1 MTNNNFNNNNKNDYI
16 DTANKVYDDM
26 NKEFLRR
33 KAVLYIRYS
42 STNQHDESAE
52 AQIRACEE
60 YAKKH
65 NIVIIHIYKDLG
77 ISGTSTKNRDGFN
90 QMVKDSAKGLFDLVL
105 VHKIDRF
112 ARSTEDYFANEKKL
126 NKNGV
131 EVIPVDSPF
140 DNSPMGKMIKTMM
153 VGMAEMFS
161 GNLSN
166 EVTYKNREYAR
177 KGHYL
182 GGFAPFGYD
191 NINAKDENGRE
202 YKTVKINEKEAVVV
216 RLIYQMY
223 ANRISLKQIVNELY
237 RLGYKTR
244 NGKNFTPKTVRDV
257 IDKEIHKGTYTFSKT
272 SKFNMETIIIE
283 DNHEPIISKE
293 LWDKCQTIRCEN
305 KERTTS
311 KQKSSHKYML
321 TGTIYCNECGSAFTG
336 MGGSKELRYYA
347 CSGHRRNHKGFCS
360 NSKYL
365 RKETIENKIIELISD
380 QIFTDNN
387 IELYVKGIIE
397 NLSDN
402 TEEAERLK
410 ELEKEKKKLARK
422 KALIMDLYLDGEID
436 KLQLKERQSY
446 VENDLEIIEKQLFE
460 LNVALQPIDDK
471 MVRKYLK
478 YIQKNLHKLN
488 GDEKENF
495 MRSIVSNIKVDSNK
509 IDIYFKTF
517 SPYLDDD
524 KANIVDFSCDKST
537 TRLEEVSLSQK
548 GITLLKLI
556 NGMYLGHI
564 QVLR

>member
-1 MTNNNFNNNNKNDYI
+1 MTNNNKNDYI
-16 DTANKVYDDM
+16 DAANKVYDDM

-177 KGHYL
+177 KGHFL
-182 GGFAPFGYD
+182 GSYAPFGYD
-191 NINAKDENGRE
+191 KVNVKDENGRE
-202 YKTVKINEKEAVVV
+202 YKTVKINPKEAKVVKLV
-216 RLIYQMY
+216 FEMY
-223 ANRISLKQIVNELY
+223 ANRSSIRQIVNELH
-237 RLGYKTR
+237 RLGYKPR
-244 NGKNFTPKTVRDV
+244 NGGVFMTKTVRDI
-257 IDKEIHKGTYTFSKT
+257 IDKEIHKGTYTFAKT
-272 SKFNMETIIIE
+272 SKFGMEPIIIE
-283 DNHEPIISKE
+283 DNHEAIVSKE
-293 LWDKCQTIRCEN
+293 LWNKCQTIRAEN
-305 KERTTS
+305 KTRTTS
-311 KQKSSHKYML
+311 KLKSEHKYLL
-321 TGTIYCNECGSAFTG
+321 TGTMYCAECGAAFTG
-336 MGGSKELRYYA
+336 MGGDKKIRYYA
-347 CSGHRRNHKGFCS
+347 CSDYRHKHKGYCS

-365 RKETIENKIIELISD
+365 RKDLIENKIIELISD
-380 QIFTDNN
+380 QLFTDNN
-387 IELYVKGIIE
+387 IELYTKSIIE

-410 ELEKEKKKLARK
+410 DLEKEKKKLARK
-422 KALIMDLYLDGEID
+422 KDLIMDLYLDGEID
-436 KLQLKERQSY
+436 KLQLKERQLY
-446 VENDLEIIEKQLFE
+446 VEKDLEIIEKQLFE

-471 MVRKYLK
+471 MVKKYLK
-478 YIQKNLHKLN
+478 YIQKNLHKLD
-488 GDEKENF
+488 GDEKESF
-495 MRSIVSNIKVDSNK
+495 MRSVVANIIVDANK

-524 KANIVDFSCDKST
+524 KVNVVDFSCDKST
-537 TRLEEVSLSQK
+537 ARLEEVSLSQK

-564 QVLR
+564 QILR